1 MSGIDIVTLAV
12 EVIAVRLGTNKHVP
26 LVCRS
31 RERHVKLIFLSCPLP
46 KTSVNIT
53 DELS

>member
-1 MSGIDIVTLAV
+1 MSGIDIITLAV

-31 RERHVKLIFLSCPLP
+31 RERHVKLNLSSSHAPP
-46 KTSVNIT
+46 QN
-53 DELS
+53 LS